1 MLDAWKGCEV
11 LNTHEGQIICRGHP
25 RPRTRTLVR
34 CYEQRGKTRNVSG
47 AAFYASASASAD
59 RFPQA
64 LCRKAPRTRAEGQII
79 CQAEHAAGAD
89 LLSCRGAG
97 LLPSG
102 TGPQGPSAGRRRS
115 AEHTRTRT
123 LNPSRTRT
131 PDTLNT
137 HRFLPADRPRRQA
150 QSQSRNAYYLLREV
164 PRGRFS
170 ASQRGRIMCHPRGA
184 DLLPLPAAVRSAKP

>member
-1 MLDAWKGCEV
+1 M
-11 LNTHEGQIICRGHP
+11 
-25 RPRTRTLVR
+25 
-34 CYEQRGKTRNVSG
+34 
-47 AAFYASASASAD
+47 
-59 RFPQA
+59 
-64 LCRKAPRTRAEGQII
+64 
-79 CQAEHAAGAD
+79 CQAEHAQ
-89 LLSCRGAG
+89 RAG

-131 PDTLNT
+131 HGTLNT

-150 QSQSRNAYYLLREV
+150 QSQSRKAYYLLREV

-170 ASQRGRIMCHPRGA
+170 ASQRGADYVPSPRGGFIAIARSGPKRQTLDAEPILTHRPHVNTHCEHTRPEPRTHTRTRTSARRRKPKTLSAEPILTEIPVLTTAGKGA
-184 DLLPLPAAVRSAKP
+184 DFLPLGADFLP

>member
-1 MLDAWKGCEV
+1 M
-11 LNTHEGQIICRGHP
+11 
-25 RPRTRTLVR
+25 
-34 CYEQRGKTRNVSG
+34 
-47 AAFYASASASAD
+47 
-59 RFPQA
+59 
-64 LCRKAPRTRAEGQII
+64 
-79 CQAEHAAGAD
+79 CQAEHAQRAD
-89 LLSCRGAG
+89 

-102 TGPQGPSAGRRRS
+102 TGPRRPSAGRRRS

-150 QSQSRNAYYLLREV
+150 QSQSRKAYYLLREV

-170 ASQRGRIMCHPRGA
+170 ASQRGADYVPSPRGGFIAIARSGPKRQTLDAEPILTPGTRTNTHAEHTRPEPRTHTRTRTSARRRKPKNLSAEPILTEIPVLTTAGKGA
-184 DLLPLPAAVRSAKP
+184 DFLP